1 MAQVSN
7 LNVQINQNQINQNQV
22 NQNQTSPGA
31 PQTVARGDLRPT
43 LPGIRSGTLV
53 EGQVLSRNAD
63 GNYTVRINAQGGQ
76 SPQTLLAR
84 ATVELIV
91 GEHFRAVWDSSGTD
105 KIPVL
110 RLSEGELSF
119 LSKLPLADRE
129 LANAL
134 LSRGMPLSD
143 EVLLSVREAWR
154 RMGSGPEQ
162 LEPLLELWARD
173 LPMTPGNVHIL
184 SWYMGLSGEAANSVW
199 ARIRKEMKERLR
211 AGENPVDILRDLKEN
226 KESSKDPEI
235 AKFLEGHSLLLRAP
249 RGDVDPSFLGAPLWP
264 VRDDMAHMLARVFVG
279 RVREQNKRD
288 NRGYWQMGFAVEGSR
303 LGFIGGNVE
312 SDGRSYNLNLYAE
325 QLATC
330 ELLKHK
336 RHAIRKELEK
346 IPLILQFIGVSRTVD
361 DGLRL
366 LSGRGL
372 DITV

>member
-1 MAQVSN
+1 MAQISN
-7 LNVQINQNQINQNQV
+7 LNVQVNQNQV
-22 NQNQTSPGA
+22 NQNQVGSSAAQG
-31 PQTVARGDLRPT
+31 VVRGDLRPA

-53 EGQVLSRNAD
+53 EGQVLSQNAD
-63 GNYTVRINAQGGQ
+63 GNYTVRINPQGGQ
-76 SPQTLLAR
+76 PAQTLLAR
-84 ATVELIV
+84 ATVDLIV
-91 GEHFRAVWDSSGTD
+91 GEHFRAVWDSSGAD

-110 RLSEGELSF
+110 RLSESELSF

-134 LSRGMPLSD
+134 LSHGMPLSD

-162 LEPLLELWARD
+162 LGSLLELWARD
-173 LPMTPGNVHIL
+173 LPMTPANVQIL
-184 SWYMGLSGEAANSVW
+184 SWYMGLNGEAANSVW
-199 ARIRKEMKERLR
+199 ARIRKEMQERTR
-211 AGENPVDILRDLKEN
+211 KGEDPVDILRDLKEN
-226 KESSKDPEI
+226 GGKDPET

-249 RGDVDPSFLGAPLWP
+249 RKDVDPSLLGAPLWP
-264 VRDDMAHMLARVFVG
+264 VRDDMAHILARVFVG
-279 RVREQNKRD
+279 RVREQNSELD
-288 NRGYWQMGFAVEGSR
+288 NRGYWQMGFAVEGAR
-303 LGFIGGNVE
+303 LGFVGGNVE

-336 RHAIRKELEK
+336 RHAIRKELEG
-346 IPLILQFIGVSRTVD
+346 IPLVLQFIGVSQTVD
-361 DGLRL
+361 EGLRRQL